1 MNVLV
6 SSVSGLGALHPAL
19 ASALIFGLWAL
30 LPSPQGTPIPNSRSA
45 RAVSGPWAGLPQQGV
60 GLAKAGGA
68 HPPALPS
75 SPGPQGTFLSR
86 RSWIKELRVP
96 PGRGTLIG

>member
-30 LPSPQGTPIPNSRSA
+30 LPCPQGKPPPTPGQPC
-45 RAVSGPWAGLPQQGV
+45 AVSGPWEGLPQQGV